1 MLFLTYLIGF
11 SGLAGAMILYWR
23 VVILLAVKTP
33 ISLLATFSLRYG
45 FSCAPVSV
53 SGSQFESGAA
63 IVSVRSCSASTS
75 ALTSSHCI
83 RRGRPID
90 GHPGHLSRLQVAVLI
105 TILPTTANLATNS
118 SSRVLSLAW
127 QNGLQMVE
135 AVDCSEKWPTK

>member
-33 ISLLATFSLRYG
+33 ISLLATFSLYFTWFYGGYG
-45 FSCAPVSV
+45 FSRVPVSV
-53 SGSQFESGAA
+53 SGSQLESDAT

-75 ALTSSHCI
+75 VLTSSRCI
-83 RRGRPID
+83 RRERPID
-90 GHPGHLSRLQVAVLI
+90 GY
-105 TILPTTANLATNS
+105 N
-118 SSRVLSLAW
+118 SSRVLSLAR

-135 AVDCSEKWPTK
+135 AVDCSEKWLTK